1 VKFTAKLT
9 VARPTIGRLP
19 AAAAEI
25 SCSSP
30 PPGRLAS
37 KTLLRSYCAQHLD
50 KEIIA
55 AQPKRADVSG

>member
-1 VKFTAKLT
+1 VKFTAKLL

-25 SCSSP
+25 SSSSP

-37 KTLLRSYCAQHLD
+37 KTLLRSYCAQHTD
-50 KEIIA
+50 KEVMCR
-55 AQPKRADVSG
+55 QPKHADISG